1 MITDEI
7 ACEHLLEVRVVEND
21 HVIQAFSPDGSDQ
34 PFNVRRSEGRSN
46 LLDAHVLDSLSNI
59 IAVDRVTIQNEIFL
73 CPIPRECLDQLLRRL
88 YRRGVFGDV
97 EMNDTPTVMT

>member
-1 MITDEI
+1 MIIREVTLEDGYEI
-7 ACEHLLEVRVVEND
+7 RFVEND
-21 HVIQAFSPDGSDQ
+21 HVIQAFSPDGADQ